1 MVFRKPRNL
10 PVQPGSGGFDVLE
23 YELRQEMAATLA
35 RLGRRLDAALR
46 ELEAFDASRRDGR
59 TPAAGDASEREALVA
74 AAGEALWYYVVQRE
88 VCGIGGTDAMLREL
102 RVSREVQLRMGFFP
116 KDRGR

>member
-1 MVFRKPRNL
+1 MVPRKPRGL
-10 PVQPGSGGFDVLE
+10 PGQPGSGGFDVLE

-46 ELEAFDASRRDGR
+46 ELEAFDAARRGGPE
-59 TPAAGDASEREALVA
+59 PAAGEAPEREALVA

-102 RVSREVQLRMGFFP
+102 RVPREVQLRMGFFP
-116 KDRGR
+116 RTRG